1 MERDWPAFL
10 AALESAPLNLPPVQ
24 ADAIRQVWR
33 ELHRDFDAS
42 LSPPHVQAGDEP
54 ETVQMSWSRPAF
66 YLEVVVHPDASLEW
80 YVRNPETKKSAG
92 TDAPVQSIGPVLAN
106 GLQAVLGWR

>member
-1 MERDWPAFL
+1 MERDWPVFL

-24 ADAIRQVWR
+24 ADAIRKVWR
-33 ELHRDFDAS
+33 ELHRDYEDY
-42 LSPPHVQAGDEP
+42 LSPPDVQAGDEP